1 MRGWR
6 QRIYDFLAKIFSP
19 YLTTVIK
26 RKIISMVQKKWKS
39 LIMLTIAAALLAGA
53 GGTACAEESAE
64 VAVPAKQEAM
74 AVPRKVTY
82 TADDKARYEALR
94 EKNKGRLAPKERF
107 LTTTA
112 QKVVLTF
119 GGLTRK
125 ESVEDI
131 LDHLD
136 RMGVKATFFV
146 TELEL
151 RKYTDTVR
159 EIAARGHELGLG
171 LRTGTDGDFY
181 ETCAQIERLQKN
193 MQRLFGVRP
202 VIARQVFGTEIP
214 TVNEAA
220 SAMGIELLGQTV
232 NMVQTKDKEAKKV
245 EDISDHLFGKFILA
259 MGRGQIIYGRLDFLE
274 DPKLTGDLLD
284 WIKKNKVDSAAYVT
298 LLDSPETNTEN
309 DSAYRMGAVREVLG
323 DELHRWTYPVPE
335 EKVLFPLRR
344 EKRRKSGTDRLFRH
358 EFSMRYIGSPKVTET
373 DRIRGFSEA
382 EREQMD
388 HTGIVKD
395 VRDNTV
401 FLTFDDWGTDASLNH
416 LLYVLRKHHAKG
428 TFFIITWN
436 VKNNPN
442 LLRAIAEGG
451 HDIASHTNRHRPMVW
466 QTSNY
471 GGNMTPMTEEEYAE
485 DVRLSYEELKKT
497 VGDVMVDGK
506 PALTHYLRP
515 PTLAIS
521 KSGIRSIMDAGF
533 SYIVSGYESTGD
545 YATPSLQAMIGAI
558 SHGIYDEKGNVRKGS
573 ILIMHMTDNAAYT
586 AEALDYILTVN
597 EARDDND
604 PKKFKMGRLSDHLKE
619 GYDQSI
625 ETTEDLE
632 KHLSYKG
639 SCGH

>member
-1 MRGWR
+1 
-6 QRIYDFLAKIFSP
+6 
-19 YLTTVIK
+19 
-26 RKIISMVQKKWKS
+26 MVQKKWKS
-39 LIMLTIAAALLAGA
+39 LIALMIAAALWGYAGEA
-53 GGTACAEESAE
+53 ARAEESAG
-64 VAVPAKQEAM
+64 ALVPAKQEAM
-74 AVPRKVTY
+74 AVPRRVTY
-82 TADDKARYEALR
+82 TAEDKARYEALR
-94 EKNKGRLAPKERF
+94 EKNEGCLAPKERF

-193 MQRLFGVRP
+193 MQRLLGVRP

-259 MGRGQIIYGRLDFLE
+259 MGRGQIIYGRLDFL
-274 DPKLTGDLLD
+274 DNPTLTGDLLE
-284 WIKKNKVDSAAYVT
+284 WIKKNKVDSATYAT
-298 LLDSPETNTEN
+298 LLDSPEANAEN
-309 DSAYRMGAVREVLG
+309 DSAYSMGAVREVLG
-323 DELHRWTYPVPE
+323 DEAHRWTYPVPE
-335 EKVLFPLRR
+335 EKVLFSLRGR
-344 EKRRKSGTDRLFRH
+344 ETKKNQNGSLFSH
-358 EFSMRYIGSPKVTET
+358 EFAKRYIGAPTVTDT

-382 EREQMD
+382 EMEQMD

-395 VRDNTV
+395 VRDNTI
-401 FLTFDDWGTDASLNH
+401 FLTFDDWGTDASINH

-442 LLRAIAEGG
+442 LLRAIAEDG

-466 QTSNY
+466 QTANY

-485 DVRLSYEELKKT
+485 DVRLSYEELQKT

-506 PALTHYLRP
+506 SALTHYFRP

-533 SYIVSGYESTGD
+533 SYIVSGYESTDD
-545 YATPSLQAMIGAI
+545 YAIPSLQAMIGAI

-573 ILIMHMTDNAAYT
+573 ILIMHMTDKAKYT

-597 EARDDND
+597 DARDDND
-604 PKKFKMGRLSDHLKE
+604 PKKFKTGRLSDHLKE
-619 GYDQSI
+619 GYDQSR
-625 ETTEDLE
+625 ETTEDFE

>member
-1 MRGWR
+1 
-6 QRIYDFLAKIFSP
+6 
-19 YLTTVIK
+19 
-26 RKIISMVQKKWKS
+26 MVQKKWKS
-39 LIMLTIAAALLAGA
+39 LIVLMIAAALWGYAGEA
-53 GGTACAEESAE
+53 ARAEESAG
-64 VAVPAKQEAM
+64 ALVPAKQEAM
-74 AVPRKVTY
+74 AVPRRVTY
-82 TADDKARYEALR
+82 TAEDKARYEALR
-94 EKNKGRLAPKERF
+94 EKNEGRLAPKKRF
-107 LTTTA
+107 LTTTV

-151 RKYTDTVR
+151 RKHTDTVR

-193 MQRLFGVRP
+193 MQRLLGVRP
-202 VIARQVFGTEIP
+202 VIARQVFGTESP

-259 MGRGQIIYGRLDFLE
+259 MGRGQIIYGRLDFLD
-274 DPKLTGDLLD
+274 DPTLTGGLLD
-284 WIKKNKVDSAAYVT
+284 WIKKNKVDSATYAT
-298 LLDSPETNTEN
+298 LLDSPETNAEN
-309 DSAYRMGAVREVLG
+309 DSAYSMGAVREVLG
-323 DELHRWTYPVPE
+323 DEAHRWTYPVPE
-335 EKVLFPLRR
+335 EKALFSLRGE
-344 EKRRKSGTDRLFRH
+344 EKRKPRTDRLFRH
-358 EFSMRYIGSPKVTET
+358 EFSARYIGSPKVTET

-382 EREQMD
+382 EMEQMD

-395 VRDNTV
+395 VRDNTI
-401 FLTFDDWGTDASLNH
+401 FLTFDDWGTDVSINH

-442 LLRAIAEGG
+442 LLRAIAADG

-485 DVRLSYEELKKT
+485 DVRLSYEELQKT

-506 PALTHYLRP
+506 PALTHYFRP

-533 SYIVSGYESTGD
+533 SYIVSGYESTDD

-573 ILIMHMTDNAAYT
+573 ILIMHMTDKAKYT

-597 EARDDND
+597 DARDDND
-604 PKKFKMGRLSDHLKE
+604 PKKFKMGRLSEYLKE
-619 GYDQSI
+619 GYDQSR

>member
-1 MRGWR
+1 
-6 QRIYDFLAKIFSP
+6 
-19 YLTTVIK
+19 
-26 RKIISMVQKKWKS
+26 MVQKKWKYFIALS
-39 LIMLTIAAALLAGA
+39 IAAALWGYAGEA
-53 GGTACAEESAE
+53 ARAEESAG
-64 VAVPAKQEAM
+64 ALVPAKQEAM
-74 AVPRKVTY
+74 AVPRRVTY
-82 TADDKARYEALR
+82 TAEDKARYEALR
-94 EKNKGRLAPKERF
+94 EKNEGRLAPKERF

-125 ESVEDI
+125 ESVEDM

-151 RKYTDTVR
+151 RKHTDTVR

-193 MQRLFGVRP
+193 MQRLLGVRP
-202 VIARQVFGTEIP
+202 VIARQVFGTESS

-232 NMVQTKDKEAKKV
+232 SMVQTKDKEAKKV

-259 MGRGQIIYGRLDFLE
+259 MGRGQIIYGRLDFLD
-274 DPKLTGDLLD
+274 DPTLTGGLLD
-284 WIKKNKVDSAAYVT
+284 WIKKNKVDSATYAT
-298 LLDSPETNTEN
+298 LLDSPETNAEN
-309 DSAYRMGAVREVLG
+309 DSAYSMGAAREVLG
-323 DELHRWTYPVPE
+323 DEAHRWTYPVPE
-335 EKVLFPLRR
+335 EKMLSSLRG
-344 EKRRKSGTDRLFRH
+344 EKRRKPRTGRLFRH
-358 EFSMRYIGSPKVTET
+358 EFAKRYIGAPAVTGT
-373 DRIRGFSEA
+373 SRIRGFSEA
-382 EREQMD
+382 EMEQMD
-388 HTGIVKD
+388 RTGIVKN
-395 VRDNTV
+395 VRDNTI
-401 FLTFDDWGTDASLNH
+401 FLTFDDWGTDASINH

-442 LLRAIAEGG
+442 LLRAIAADG
-451 HDIASHTNRHRPMVW
+451 HDIASHTNRHRSMVW

-485 DVRLSYEELKKT
+485 DVRLSYEELQKT

-506 PALTHYLRP
+506 PVLTHYFRP

-521 KSGIRSIMDAGF
+521 KSGIKSIMDAGF
-533 SYIVSGYESTGD
+533 SYIVSGYESTDD
-545 YATPSLQAMIGAI
+545 YAIPSLQAMIGAI
-558 SHGIYDEKGNVRKGS
+558 SHGIYDEEGNVRKGS
-573 ILIMHMTDNAAYT
+573 ILIMHMTDKAKYT

-597 EARDDND
+597 DARDDND
-604 PKKFKMGRLSDHLKE
+604 PKKFKMGRLSDYLKE
-619 GYDQSI
+619 GYDQSR
-625 ETTEDLE
+625 ETTADFE

>member
-1 MRGWR
+1 
-6 QRIYDFLAKIFSP
+6 
-19 YLTTVIK
+19 
-26 RKIISMVQKKWKS
+26 MVQKKWKC
-39 LIMLTIAAALLAGA
+39 IIALSITAALWTGA
-53 GGTACAEESAE
+53 GEAARAEE
-64 VAVPAKQEAM
+64 PAGRAMPSQQEAM
-74 AVPRKVTY
+74 AVPRKVSY
-82 TADDKARYEALR
+82 TVDDKARYEALR
-94 EKNKGRLAPKERF
+94 EKNEGRLAPKERF

-125 ESVEDI
+125 ESVEDM

-151 RKYTDTVR
+151 RKHTDTVR

-193 MQRLFGVRP
+193 MQRLLGVRP
-202 VIARQVFGTEIP
+202 LIARQVFGTEIP

-245 EDISDHLFGKFILA
+245 EDISGHLFGKFILA
-259 MGRGQIIYGRLDFLE
+259 MGRGQIIYGRLDFLD
-274 DPKLTGDLLD
+274 DPTLMGGLLD
-284 WIKKNKVDSAAYVT
+284 WIKKNKVDSATYAT
-298 LLDSPETNTEN
+298 LLDSPETNAGN
-309 DSAYRMGAVREVLG
+309 DSAYSMGAVREVLG
-323 DELHRWTYPVPE
+323 DEAHRWTYPVPE
-335 EKVLFPLRR
+335 EKMLRSLR
-344 EKRRKSGTDRLFRH
+344 GEKRRKPRTGRLFRH
-358 EFSMRYIGSPKVTET
+358 EFSARYIGAPAVTGT
-373 DRIRGFSEA
+373 SRIRGFSEV
-382 EREQMD
+382 EMEQMD
-388 HTGIVKD
+388 RTGIVKG
-395 VRDNTV
+395 VSDNTI
-401 FLTFDDWGTDASLNH
+401 FLTFDDWGTDVSLNH

-485 DVRLSYEELKKT
+485 DVRTSYEELEKT
-497 VGDVMVDGK
+497 VGDVVVDGK
-506 PALTHYLRP
+506 PALTYYFRP

-521 KSGIRSIMDAGF
+521 KSGIKSIMNAGF
-533 SYIVSGYESTGD
+533 SYIVSGYESTDD

-558 SHGIYDEKGNVRKGS
+558 SHGIYDEEGNVRKGS
-573 ILIMHMTDNAAYT
+573 ILIMHMTDKAAYT

-597 EARDDND
+597 DARDDND
-604 PKKFKMGRLSDHLKE
+604 PKKFKMGRLSDYLKE
-619 GYDQSI
+619 GYDQSR
-625 ETTEDLE
+625 EATADFE

>member
-1 MRGWR
+1 M
-6 QRIYDFLAKIFSP
+6 
-19 YLTTVIK
+19 
-26 RKIISMVQKKWKS
+26 
-39 LIMLTIAAALLAGA
+39 
-53 GGTACAEESAE
+53 
-64 VAVPAKQEAM
+64 
-74 AVPRKVTY
+74 
-82 TADDKARYEALR
+82 
-94 EKNKGRLAPKERF
+94 
-107 LTTTA
+107 
-112 QKVVLTF
+112 
-119 GGLTRK
+119 
-125 ESVEDI
+125 
-131 LDHLD
+131 
-136 RMGVKATFFV
+136 
-146 TELEL
+146 
-151 RKYTDTVR
+151 R

-193 MQRLFGVRP
+193 MQRLLGVRP

-259 MGRGQIIYGRLDFLE
+259 MGRGQIIYGRLDFLD
-274 DPKLTGDLLD
+274 DPTLTGGLLD
-284 WIKKNKVDSAAYVT
+284 WIKKNKVDSATYAT
-298 LLDSPETNTEN
+298 LLDSPETNAEN
-309 DSAYRMGAVREVLG
+309 DSAYSMGAVREVLG
-323 DELHRWTYPVPE
+323 DEAHRFTYPVPE
-335 EKVLFPLRR
+335 EKMLRSLR
-344 EKRRKSGTDRLFRH
+344 GEKRRKNRTESLFRH
-358 EFSMRYIGSPKVTET
+358 EFAKRCIGAPTVTDT

-382 EREQMD
+382 EMEQID

-395 VRDNTV
+395 VRDNTI
-401 FLTFDDWGTDASLNH
+401 FLTFDDWGTDASINH
-416 LLYVLRKHHAKG
+416 LLYVLRKHHVKG

-442 LLRAIAEGG
+442 LLRAIAEDG

-466 QTSNY
+466 QTANY

-485 DVRLSYEELKKT
+485 DVRLSYEELQKT

-506 PALTHYLRP
+506 PALTHYFRP

-533 SYIVSGYESTGD
+533 SYIVSGYESTDD
-545 YATPSLQAMIGAI
+545 YAIPSLQAMIGAI
-558 SHGIYDEKGNVRKGS
+558 SHGIYDEKGNERKGS
-573 ILIMHMTDNAAYT
+573 ILIMHMTDKAQYT

-597 EARDDND
+597 DARDDND
-604 PKKFKMGRLSDHLKE
+604 PKKFKTSRLSDHLKE
-619 GYDQSI
+619 GYDQSR
-625 ETTEDLE
+625 ETTGDLE

>member
-1 MRGWR
+1 
-6 QRIYDFLAKIFSP
+6 
-19 YLTTVIK
+19 
-26 RKIISMVQKKWKS
+26 MVQKKWKS
-39 LIMLTIAAALLAGA
+39 LIMLTIAAALLVGAGEAALAEEPAGA
-53 GGTACAEESAE
+53 L
-64 VAVPAKQEAM
+64 VPAKQEAM
-74 AVPRKVTY
+74 AVPRRVTY
-82 TADDKARYEALR
+82 TAEDKARYEALR
-94 EKNKGRLAPKERF
+94 EKNEGRLAPKERF

-193 MQRLFGVRP
+193 MQRLLGVRP

-259 MGRGQIIYGRLDFLE
+259 MGRGQIIYGRLDFL
-274 DPKLTGDLLD
+274 DNPTLTGDLLE
-284 WIKKNKVDSAAYVT
+284 WIKKNKVDSATYAT
-298 LLDSPETNTEN
+298 LLDSPEANAEN
-309 DSAYRMGAVREVLG
+309 DSAYSMGAVREVLG
-323 DELHRWTYPVPE
+323 DEVHRWTYPVPE
-335 EKVLFPLRR
+335 EKALFSLRGE
-344 EKRRKSGTDRLFRH
+344 EKRKPRTDRLFRH
-358 EFSMRYIGSPKVTET
+358 EFAKRYIGAPTVTDT

-382 EREQMD
+382 EMEQMD

-395 VRDNTV
+395 VRDNTI
-401 FLTFDDWGTDASLNH
+401 FLTFDDWGTDASINH
-416 LLYVLRKHHAKG
+416 LLYVLRKHHVKG

-442 LLRAIAEGG
+442 LLRAIAEDG

-466 QTSNY
+466 QTANY

-485 DVRLSYEELKKT
+485 DVRLSYEELQKT

-506 PALTHYLRP
+506 PVLTHYFRP

-521 KSGIRSIMDAGF
+521 KSGIKSIMDAGF
-533 SYIVSGYESTGD
+533 SYIVSGYESTDD
-545 YATPSLQAMIGAI
+545 YAIPSLQAMIGAI

-573 ILIMHMTDNAAYT
+573 ILIMHMTDKAQYT

-597 EARDDND
+597 DARDDND
-604 PKKFKMGRLSDHLKE
+604 PKKFKTGRLSDHLKE
-619 GYDQSI
+619 GYDQSR
-625 ETTEDLE
+625 ETTGDLE

>member
-1 MRGWR
+1 
-6 QRIYDFLAKIFSP
+6 
-19 YLTTVIK
+19 
-26 RKIISMVQKKWKS
+26 MVQKKWKS

>member
-1 MRGWR
+1 
-6 QRIYDFLAKIFSP
+6 
-19 YLTTVIK
+19 
-26 RKIISMVQKKWKS
+26 MVQKKWKS
-39 LIMLTIAAALLAGA
+39 LIVLMIAAALCGYAGEA
-53 GGTACAEESAE
+53 ARAEESAG
-64 VAVPAKQEAM
+64 VLVPAKQEAM
-74 AVPRKVTY
+74 AVPRKASY
-82 TADDKARYEALR
+82 TAEDKARYEALR
-94 EKNKGRLAPKERF
+94 EKNEGRIAPKKRF

-151 RKYTDTVR
+151 RKHTDTVR

-193 MQRLFGVRP
+193 MQRLLGVRP
-202 VIARQVFGTEIP
+202 VIARQVFGTESS

-232 NMVQTKDKEAKKV
+232 SMVQTKDKEAKKV

-259 MGRGQIIYGRLDFLE
+259 MGRGQIIYGRLDFLD
-274 DPKLTGDLLD
+274 DPTLTGGLLD
-284 WIKKNKVDSAAYVT
+284 WIKKNKVDSATYAT
-298 LLDSPETNTEN
+298 LLDSPEMNAEN
-309 DSAYRMGAVREVLG
+309 DSAYSMGAVREVLG
-323 DELHRWTYPVPE
+323 DEAHRWTYPVPE
-335 EKVLFPLRR
+335 EKMLSSLRG
-344 EKRRKSGTDRLFRH
+344 EKRRKPRTGRLFRH
-358 EFSMRYIGSPKVTET
+358 EFSARYIGAPAVTGT
-373 DRIRGFSEA
+373 SRIRGFSEA
-382 EREQMD
+382 EMEQMD
-388 HTGIVKD
+388 RTGIVKD
-395 VRDNTV
+395 VRDNTI
-401 FLTFDDWGTDASLNH
+401 FLTFDDWGTDASINH

-442 LLRAIAEGG
+442 LLRAIAEDG

-485 DVRLSYEELKKT
+485 DVRLSYEELQKT

-506 PALTHYLRP
+506 PALTHYFRP

-533 SYIVSGYESTGD
+533 SYIVSGYESTDD
-545 YATPSLQAMIGAI
+545 YAIPSLQAMIGAI

-573 ILIMHMTDNAAYT
+573 ILIMHMTDKAQYT

-597 EARDDND
+597 DARDDND
-604 PKKFKMGRLSDHLKE
+604 PKKFKTGRLSEYLKE
-619 GYDQSI
+619 GYDQSR
-625 ETTEDLE
+625 EMTGDLE

>member
-1 MRGWR
+1 
-6 QRIYDFLAKIFSP
+6 
-19 YLTTVIK
+19 
-26 RKIISMVQKKWKS
+26 MVQKKWKS
-39 LIMLTIAAALLAGA
+39 LIVLMIAAALWGYAGEA
-53 GGTACAEESAE
+53 ALAEESAG
-64 VAVPAKQEAM
+64 VLMPAKQEAM
-74 AVPRKVTY
+74 AVPRRVTY
-82 TADDKARYEALR
+82 TAEDKARYEALR
-94 EKNKGRLAPKERF
+94 EKNEGRLALKERF

-193 MQRLFGVRP
+193 MQRLLGVRP

-259 MGRGQIIYGRLDFLE
+259 MGRGQIIYGRLDFLD
-274 DPKLTGDLLD
+274 DPTLTGGLLD
-284 WIKKNKVDSAAYVT
+284 WIKKNKVDSATYAT

-309 DSAYRMGAVREVLG
+309 DSAYSMGAVREVLG
-323 DELHRWTYPVPE
+323 DEAHRWTYPVPE
-335 EKVLFPLRR
+335 EKVLFSLRGR
-344 EKRRKSGTDRLFRH
+344 ETKKTLDRSLFRH
-358 EFSMRYIGSPKVTET
+358 EFSARYIGSPKVKET

-382 EREQMD
+382 EMEQMD
-388 HTGIVKD
+388 RTGIVKD
-395 VRDNTV
+395 VRDNTI
-401 FLTFDDWGTDASLNH
+401 FLTFDDWGTDASINH

-442 LLRAIAEGG
+442 LLRAIAEDG

-485 DVRLSYEELKKT
+485 DVRLSYEELQKT

-506 PALTHYLRP
+506 PALTHYFRP

-533 SYIVSGYESTGD
+533 SYIVSGYESTDD
-545 YATPSLQAMIGAI
+545 YAIPSLQAMIGAI
-558 SHGIYDEKGNVRKGS
+558 SHGIHDEKGNVRKGS
-573 ILIMHMTDNAAYT
+573 ILIMHMTDKAQYT
-586 AEALDYILTVN
+586 AEALDYILTMN
-597 EARDDND
+597 DARDDND
-604 PKKFKMGRLSDHLKE
+604 PKKFKTGRLSDHLKE
-619 GYDQSI
+619 GYDQSRK
-625 ETTEDLE
+625 TTEDFE

>member
-1 MRGWR
+1 
-6 QRIYDFLAKIFSP
+6 
-19 YLTTVIK
+19 
-26 RKIISMVQKKWKS
+26 MVQKKWKS
-39 LIMLTIAAALLAGA
+39 LIVLMIAAALWGYAGEA
-53 GGTACAEESAE
+53 ARAEESAG
-64 VAVPAKQEAM
+64 ALVPAKQEAM
-74 AVPRKVTY
+74 AVPRRVTY
-82 TADDKARYEALR
+82 TAEDKARYEALR
-94 EKNKGRLAPKERF
+94 EKNEGRLAPKERF

-193 MQRLFGVRP
+193 MQRLLGVRP

-259 MGRGQIIYGRLDFLE
+259 MGRGQIIYGRLDFL
-274 DPKLTGDLLD
+274 DNPTLTGDLLE
-284 WIKKNKVDSAAYVT
+284 WIKKNKVDSATYAT
-298 LLDSPETNTEN
+298 LLDSPEANAEN
-309 DSAYRMGAVREVLG
+309 DSAYSMGAVREVLG
-323 DELHRWTYPVPE
+323 DEAHRWTYPVPE
-335 EKVLFPLRR
+335 EKMLRSLR
-344 EKRRKSGTDRLFRH
+344 GEKRRKPRTGRLFRH
-358 EFSMRYIGSPKVTET
+358 EFSARYIGAPTVTDT

-382 EREQMD
+382 EMEQMD

-395 VRDNTV
+395 VRDNTI
-401 FLTFDDWGTDASLNH
+401 FLTFDDWGTDASINH

-442 LLRAIAEGG
+442 LLRAIAEDG

-466 QTSNY
+466 QTANY

-485 DVRLSYEELKKT
+485 DVRLSHEELQKT

-506 PALTHYLRP
+506 PALTHYFRP

-521 KSGIRSIMDAGF
+521 KSGIKSIMDAGF
-533 SYIVSGYESTGD
+533 SYIVSGYESTDD
-545 YATPSLQAMIGAI
+545 YAIPSLQAMIGAI

-573 ILIMHMTDNAAYT
+573 ILIMHMTDKAQYT

-597 EARDDND
+597 DARDDND
-604 PKKFKMGRLSDHLKE
+604 PKKFKTGRLSDHLKE
-619 GYDQSI
+619 GYDQSR
-625 ETTEDLE
+625 ETTGDLE

>member
-1 MRGWR
+1 
-6 QRIYDFLAKIFSP
+6 
-19 YLTTVIK
+19 
-26 RKIISMVQKKWKS
+26 MVQKKWKS
-39 LIMLTIAAALLAGA
+39 LIVLMIAAALWGYAGEA
-53 GGTACAEESAE
+53 ARAEESAG
-64 VAVPAKQEAM
+64 ALVPAKQEAM
-74 AVPRKVTY
+74 AVPRRVTY
-82 TADDKARYEALR
+82 TAEDKARYEALR
-94 EKNKGRLAPKERF
+94 EKNEGRLAPKKRF

-151 RKYTDTVR
+151 RKHTDTVR

-193 MQRLFGVRP
+193 MQRLLGVRP
-202 VIARQVFGTEIP
+202 VIARQVFGTESP

-259 MGRGQIIYGRLDFLE
+259 MGRGQIIYGRLDFLD
-274 DPKLTGDLLD
+274 DPTLTGGLLD
-284 WIKKNKVDSAAYVT
+284 WIKKNKVDSATYAT
-298 LLDSPETNTEN
+298 LLDSPETNAEN
-309 DSAYRMGAVREVLG
+309 DSAYSMGAVREVLG
-323 DELHRWTYPVPE
+323 DEAHRWTYPVPE
-335 EKVLFPLRR
+335 EKALFSLRGE
-344 EKRRKSGTDRLFRH
+344 EKRKPRTDRLFRH
-358 EFSMRYIGSPKVTET
+358 EFSARYIGSPKVTET

-382 EREQMD
+382 EMEQMD

-395 VRDNTV
+395 VRDNTI
-401 FLTFDDWGTDASLNH
+401 FLTFDDWGTDVSINH

-442 LLRAIAEGG
+442 LLRAIAADG

-485 DVRLSYEELKKT
+485 DVRLSYEELQKT

-506 PALTHYLRP
+506 PALTHYFRP

-533 SYIVSGYESTGD
+533 SYIVSGYESTDD

-573 ILIMHMTDNAAYT
+573 ILIMHMTDKAKYT

-597 EARDDND
+597 DARDDND
-604 PKKFKMGRLSDHLKE
+604 PKKFKMGRLSEYLKE
-619 GYDQSI
+619 GYDQSR
-625 ETTEDLE
+625 EMTGDLE

>member
-1 MRGWR
+1 
-6 QRIYDFLAKIFSP
+6 
-19 YLTTVIK
+19 
-26 RKIISMVQKKWKS
+26 MVQKKWKS
-39 LIMLTIAAALLAGA
+39 LIMLMIAAALLVGAGEAARAEEPAGA
-53 GGTACAEESAE
+53 L
-64 VAVPAKQEAM
+64 VPAKQEAM
-74 AVPRKVTY
+74 AVPRRVTY
-82 TADDKARYEALR
+82 TAEDKARYEALR
-94 EKNKGRLAPKERF
+94 EKNEGRLAPKERF

-193 MQRLFGVRP
+193 MQRLLGVRP

-259 MGRGQIIYGRLDFLE
+259 MGRGQIIYGRLDFL
-274 DPKLTGDLLD
+274 DNPTLTGDLLE
-284 WIKKNKVDSAAYVT
+284 WIKKNKVDSATYAT
-298 LLDSPETNTEN
+298 LLDNPHTNAEN
-309 DSAYRMGAVREVLG
+309 DSAYSMGAVREVLG
-323 DELHRWTYPVPE
+323 DEAHRFTYPVPE
-335 EKVLFPLRR
+335 EKVLFSLRGR
-344 EKRRKSGTDRLFRH
+344 ETKKTQNRSLFRH
-358 EFSMRYIGSPKVTET
+358 EFAKRYIGAPTVTDT

-382 EREQMD
+382 EMEQMD

-395 VRDNTV
+395 VRDNTI
-401 FLTFDDWGTDASLNH
+401 FLTFDDWGTDASINH
-416 LLYVLRKHHAKG
+416 LLYVLRKHHVKG

-442 LLRAIAEGG
+442 LLRAIAEDG

-466 QTSNY
+466 QTANY

-485 DVRLSYEELKKT
+485 DVRLSYEELQKT

-506 PALTHYLRP
+506 PALTHYFRP

-533 SYIVSGYESTGD
+533 SYIVSGYESTDD
-545 YATPSLQAMIGAI
+545 YAIPSLQAMIGAI

-573 ILIMHMTDNAAYT
+573 ILIMHMTDKAQYT

-597 EARDDND
+597 DARDDND
-604 PKKFKMGRLSDHLKE
+604 PKKFKTGRLSDHLKE
-619 GYDQSI
+619 GYDQSR
-625 ETTEDLE
+625 EMTGDLE

>member
-1 MRGWR
+1 
-6 QRIYDFLAKIFSP
+6 
-19 YLTTVIK
+19 
-26 RKIISMVQKKWKS
+26 MVQKKWKS

-53 GGTACAEESAE
+53 GEAARAEEPVGRAMPSQ
-64 VAVPAKQEAM
+64 QEAP
-74 AVPRKVTY
+74 AVPRKISY

-94 EKNKGRLAPKERF
+94 EKNEGRLAPKERF

-125 ESVEDI
+125 ESVEDM

-151 RKYTDTVR
+151 RKHTDTVR

-193 MQRLFGVRP
+193 MQRLLGVRP
-202 VIARQVFGTEIP
+202 VIARQVFGTESP
-214 TVNEAA
+214 AVNEAA

-232 NMVQTKDKEAKKV
+232 SMVQTKDKEAKKV

-259 MGRGQIIYGRLDFLE
+259 MGRGQIIYGRLDFLD
-274 DPKLTGDLLD
+274 DPTLTGGLLD
-284 WIKKNKVDSAAYVT
+284 WIKKNKVDSATYAT
-298 LLDSPETNTEN
+298 LLDSPETNAEN
-309 DSAYRMGAVREVLG
+309 DSAYSMGAAREVLG
-323 DELHRWTYPVPE
+323 DEAHRWTYPVPE
-335 EKVLFPLRR
+335 EKMLSSLRG
-344 EKRRKSGTDRLFRH
+344 EKRRKPRTGRLFRH
-358 EFSMRYIGSPKVTET
+358 EFAKRYIGAPAVTGT
-373 DRIRGFSEA
+373 SRIRGFSEA
-382 EREQMD
+382 EMEQMD
-388 HTGIVKD
+388 RTGIVKN
-395 VRDNTV
+395 VRDNTI
-401 FLTFDDWGTDASLNH
+401 FLTFDDWGTDASINH

-442 LLRAIAEGG
+442 LLRAIAADG

-485 DVRLSYEELKKT
+485 DVRLSYEELEKT

-506 PALTHYLRP
+506 PVLTHYFRP

-521 KSGIRSIMDAGF
+521 KSGVRAIMDAGF
-533 SYIVSGYESTGD
+533 SYIVSGYESTDD
-545 YATPSLQAMIGAI
+545 YAIPSLQAMIGAI

-573 ILIMHMTDNAAYT
+573 ILIMHMTDKAKYT

-597 EARDDND
+597 DARDDND
-604 PKKFKMGRLSDHLKE
+604 PKKFKMGRLSDYLKE
-619 GYDQSI
+619 GYDQSRK
-625 ETTEDLE
+625 TTEDFE
-632 KHLSYKG
+632 KRLSYKG

>member
-1 MRGWR
+1 
-6 QRIYDFLAKIFSP
+6 
-19 YLTTVIK
+19 
-26 RKIISMVQKKWKS
+26 MVQKKWKS
-39 LIMLTIAAALLAGA
+39 LIVLMIAAALWGYAGEA
-53 GGTACAEESAE
+53 ARAEESAG
-64 VAVPAKQEAM
+64 ALVPAKQEAM
-74 AVPRKVTY
+74 AVPRRVTY
-82 TADDKARYEALR
+82 TAEDKARYEALR
-94 EKNKGRLAPKERF
+94 EKNEGRLAPKKRF

-151 RKYTDTVR
+151 RKHTDTVR

-193 MQRLFGVRP
+193 MQRLLGVRP
-202 VIARQVFGTEIP
+202 VIARQVFGTESP

-259 MGRGQIIYGRLDFLE
+259 MGRGQIIYGRLDFLD
-274 DPKLTGDLLD
+274 DPTLTGGLLD
-284 WIKKNKVDSAAYVT
+284 WIKKNKVDSATYAT
-298 LLDSPETNTEN
+298 LLDSPETNAEN
-309 DSAYRMGAVREVLG
+309 DSAYSMGAVREVLG
-323 DELHRWTYPVPE
+323 DEAHRWTYPVPE
-335 EKVLFPLRR
+335 EKALFSLRGE
-344 EKRRKSGTDRLFRH
+344 EKRKPRTDRLFRH
-358 EFSMRYIGSPKVTET
+358 EFSARYIGSPKVTET

-382 EREQMD
+382 EMEQMD

-395 VRDNTV
+395 VRDNTI
-401 FLTFDDWGTDASLNH
+401 FLTFDDWGTDVSINH

-442 LLRAIAEGG
+442 LLRAIAADG

-485 DVRLSYEELKKT
+485 DVRLSYEELQKT

-506 PALTHYLRP
+506 PALTHYFRP

-533 SYIVSGYESTGD
+533 SYIVSGYESTDD

-573 ILIMHMTDNAAYT
+573 ILIMHMTDKAKYT

-597 EARDDND
+597 DVRDDND
-604 PKKFKMGRLSDHLKE
+604 PKKFKMGRLSEYLKE
-619 GYDQSI
+619 GYDQSR

>member
-1 MRGWR
+1 
-6 QRIYDFLAKIFSP
+6 
-19 YLTTVIK
+19 
-26 RKIISMVQKKWKS
+26 MVQKKWKS
-39 LIMLTIAAALLAGA
+39 LIMLTIAAALLVGAGEAARAEEPAGA
-53 GGTACAEESAE
+53 L
-64 VAVPAKQEAM
+64 VPAKQEAM
-74 AVPRKVTY
+74 AVPRRVTY
-82 TADDKARYEALR
+82 TAEDKARYEALR
-94 EKNKGRLAPKERF
+94 EKNEGRLAPKERF

-151 RKYTDTVR
+151 RKHTDTVR

-193 MQRLFGVRP
+193 MQRLLGVRP
-202 VIARQVFGTEIP
+202 VIARQVFGREIP

-259 MGRGQIIYGRLDFLE
+259 MGRGQIIYGRLDFLD
-274 DPKLTGDLLD
+274 DPTLTGGLLD
-284 WIKKNKVDSAAYVT
+284 WIKKNKVDSATYAA
-298 LLDSPETNTEN
+298 LLDNPHTNAEN
-309 DSAYRMGAVREVLG
+309 DSAYSMGAVREVLG
-323 DELHRWTYPVPE
+323 DEAHRWTYPVPE
-335 EKVLFPLRR
+335 EKMLSSLRG
-344 EKRRKSGTDRLFRH
+344 EKQRKPRTESLFRH
-358 EFSMRYIGSPKVTET
+358 EFAKRYIGAPTVTDT

-382 EREQMD
+382 EMEQMD

-395 VRDNTV
+395 VRDNTI
-401 FLTFDDWGTDASLNH
+401 FLTFDDWGTDASINH

-442 LLRAIAEGG
+442 LLRAIAEDG

-466 QTSNY
+466 QTANY

-485 DVRLSYEELKKT
+485 DVRLSYEELQKT

-506 PALTHYLRP
+506 PALTHYFRP

-533 SYIVSGYESTGD
+533 SYIVSGYESTDD
-545 YATPSLQAMIGAI
+545 YAIPSLQAMIGAI

-573 ILIMHMTDNAAYT
+573 ILIMHMTDKAKYS

-597 EARDDND
+597 DARDDND
-604 PKKFKMGRLSDHLKE
+604 PKKFKMGRLSEYLKE
-619 GYDQSI
+619 GYDQSR

>member
-1 MRGWR
+1 
-6 QRIYDFLAKIFSP
+6 
-19 YLTTVIK
+19 
-26 RKIISMVQKKWKS
+26 MVQKKWKS
-39 LIMLTIAAALLAGA
+39 LIVLMIATALWGYAGEAARAEEPAGA
-53 GGTACAEESAE
+53 L
-64 VAVPAKQEAM
+64 VPANQEAM
-74 AVPRKVTY
+74 AVPRRVTY
-82 TADDKARYEALR
+82 TAEDKARYEALR
-94 EKNKGRLAPKERF
+94 EKNEGRLAPKERF

-171 LRTGTDGDFY
+171 LRTGKDGDFY

-193 MQRLFGVRP
+193 MQRLLGVRP
-202 VIARQVFGTEIP
+202 VIARQVFGTESP

-259 MGRGQIIYGRLDFLE
+259 MGRGQIIYGRLDFLD
-274 DPKLTGDLLD
+274 DPTLTGDLLD
-284 WIKKNKVDSAAYVT
+284 WIKKNKVDSATYAT
-298 LLDSPETNTEN
+298 LLDSPETNAEN
-309 DSAYRMGAVREVLG
+309 DSAYSMGAVREVLG
-323 DELHRWTYPVPE
+323 DEVHRWTYPVPE
-335 EKVLFPLRR
+335 EKMLRSLR
-344 EKRRKSGTDRLFRH
+344 GEKRRKPRTESLFRH
-358 EFSMRYIGSPKVTET
+358 EFAKRYIGAPTVTDT
-373 DRIRGFSEA
+373 DRIRGFAEA
-382 EREQMD
+382 EMEQMD
-388 HTGIVKD
+388 HTGIVKN
-395 VRDNTV
+395 VRDNTI
-401 FLTFDDWGTDASLNH
+401 FLTFDDWGTDASINH

-442 LLRAIAEGG
+442 LLRAIAADG

-485 DVRLSYEELKKT
+485 DVRLSYEELQKT

-506 PALTHYLRP
+506 PALTHYFRP

-533 SYIVSGYESTGD
+533 SYIVSGYESTDD
-545 YATPSLQAMIGAI
+545 YAIPSLQAMIGAI

-573 ILIMHMTDNAAYT
+573 ILIMHMTDKAQYT

-597 EARDDND
+597 DARDDND
-604 PKKFKMGRLSDHLKE
+604 PKKFKTGRLSEYLKE
-619 GYDQSI
+619 GYDQSR

>member
-1 MRGWR
+1 
-6 QRIYDFLAKIFSP
+6 
-19 YLTTVIK
+19 
-26 RKIISMVQKKWKS
+26 MVQKKWKS
-39 LIMLTIAAALLAGA
+39 LIVLMIAAALWGYAGEA
-53 GGTACAEESAE
+53 ARAEESAG
-64 VAVPAKQEAM
+64 VLVPAKQEAM
-74 AVPRKVTY
+74 AVPRRVTY
-82 TADDKARYEALR
+82 TAEDKARYEALR
-94 EKNKGRLAPKERF
+94 EKNEGRLAPKERF

-193 MQRLFGVRP
+193 MQRLLGVRP
-202 VIARQVFGTEIP
+202 VIARQVFGREIP
-214 TVNEAA
+214 TVNEAV

-259 MGRGQIIYGRLDFLE
+259 MGRGQIIYGRLDFLD
-274 DPKLTGDLLD
+274 DPTLTGGLLD
-284 WIKKNKVDSAAYVT
+284 WIKKNKVDSATYAT
-298 LLDSPETNTEN
+298 LLDSPETNAKN
-309 DSAYRMGAVREVLG
+309 DSAYSMGAVREVLG
-323 DELHRWTYPVPE
+323 DEAHRWTYPVPE
-335 EKVLFPLRR
+335 EKALFSLRGE
-344 EKRRKSGTDRLFRH
+344 EKRKLRTDCLFRH
-358 EFSMRYIGSPKVTET
+358 EFSARYIGAPTVTDT

-382 EREQMD
+382 EMEQMD

-395 VRDNTV
+395 VRDNTI
-401 FLTFDDWGTDASLNH
+401 FLTFDDWGTDASINH

-442 LLRAIAEGG
+442 LLRAIAEDGY
-451 HDIASHTNRHRPMVW
+451 DIASHTNRHRPMVW
-466 QTSNY
+466 QTANY

-485 DVRLSYEELKKT
+485 DVRLSYEELQKT

-506 PALTHYLRP
+506 PALTHYFRP

-533 SYIVSGYESTGD
+533 SYIVSGYESTDD
-545 YATPSLQAMIGAI
+545 YAIPSLQAMIGAI

-573 ILIMHMTDNAAYT
+573 ILIMHMTDKAQYT
-586 AEALDYILTVN
+586 AEALDYILTMN
-597 EARDDND
+597 DARDDND
-604 PKKFKMGRLSDHLKE
+604 PKKFKTGRLSEYLKE
-619 GYDQSI
+619 GYDQSR
-625 ETTEDLE
+625 ETTGDLE

>member
-1 MRGWR
+1 
-6 QRIYDFLAKIFSP
+6 
-19 YLTTVIK
+19 
-26 RKIISMVQKKWKS
+26 MVQKKWKS
-39 LIMLTIAAALLAGA
+39 LIMLTIAAALLVGAGEAARAEEPAGA
-53 GGTACAEESAE
+53 L
-64 VAVPAKQEAM
+64 VPAKQEAM
-74 AVPRKVTY
+74 AVPRRVTY
-82 TADDKARYEALR
+82 TAEDKARYEALR
-94 EKNKGRLAPKERF
+94 EKNEGRLAPKERF

-193 MQRLFGVRP
+193 MQRLLGVRP
-202 VIARQVFGTEIP
+202 VIARQVFGREIP

-259 MGRGQIIYGRLDFLE
+259 MGRGQIIYGRLDFLD
-274 DPKLTGDLLD
+274 DPTLTGGLLD
-284 WIKKNKVDSAAYVT
+284 WIKKNKVDSATYAALV
-298 LLDSPETNTEN
+298 DSPETNAEN
-309 DSAYRMGAVREVLG
+309 DSAYSMGAVREVLG
-323 DELHRWTYPVPE
+323 DEVHRWTYPVPE
-335 EKVLFPLRR
+335 EKMLRSLR
-344 EKRRKSGTDRLFRH
+344 GEKRRKPRTESLFRH
-358 EFSMRYIGSPKVTET
+358 EFAKRYIGAPTVTET

-382 EREQMD
+382 EMEQMD

-395 VRDNTV
+395 VRDNTI
-401 FLTFDDWGTDASLNH
+401 FLTFDDWGTDASINH
-416 LLYVLRKHHAKG
+416 LLYVLRKHHVKG

-442 LLRAIAEGG
+442 LLRAIAEDG

-466 QTSNY
+466 QTANY

-485 DVRLSYEELKKT
+485 DVRLSYEELQKT

-506 PALTHYLRP
+506 PVLTHYFRP

-533 SYIVSGYESTGD
+533 SYIVSGYESTDD
-545 YATPSLQAMIGAI
+545 YAIPSLQAMIGAI

-573 ILIMHMTDNAAYT
+573 ILIMHMTDKAKYT

-597 EARDDND
+597 DARDDND
-604 PKKFKMGRLSDHLKE
+604 PKKFKTGRLSDHLKE
-619 GYDQSI
+619 GYDQSR
-625 ETTEDLE
+625 EMTGDLE

>member
-1 MRGWR
+1 
-6 QRIYDFLAKIFSP
+6 
-19 YLTTVIK
+19 
-26 RKIISMVQKKWKS
+26 MVQKKWKS

-53 GGTACAEESAE
+53 GEAARAEEPVGRAMPSQ
-64 VAVPAKQEAM
+64 QEAM
-74 AVPRKVTY
+74 AVPRKISY

-94 EKNKGRLAPKERF
+94 EKNEGRLAPKERF

-125 ESVEDI
+125 ESVEDM

-151 RKYTDTVR
+151 RKHTDTVR

-193 MQRLFGVRP
+193 MQRLLGVRP
-202 VIARQVFGTEIP
+202 VIARQVFGTESP

-232 NMVQTKDKEAKKV
+232 NMVQTKDKEAKAV
-245 EDISDHLFGKFILA
+245 SDIADYLFGKYVLA
-259 MGRGQIIYGRLDFLE
+259 MGRGQIIYGRLDFLD
-274 DPKLTGDLLD
+274 DPTLTGGLLD
-284 WIKKNKVDSAAYVT
+284 WIKKNKVDSATYAT
-298 LLDSPETNTEN
+298 LLDSPETNAEN
-309 DSAYRMGAVREVLG
+309 DSAYSMGAVRDVLA
-323 DELHRWTYPVPE
+323 DEAHRWTYPVPE
-335 EKVLFPLRR
+335 EKVPFSLRG
-344 EKRRKSGTDRLFRH
+344 EKRREPMTDRLFHH
-358 EFSMRYIGSPKVTET
+358 EFSMRYIGSPQVTET
-373 DRIRGFSEA
+373 DRIRGFSAA
-382 EREQMD
+382 EMEQMD
-388 HTGIVKD
+388 RTGIVKG
-395 VRDNTV
+395 VSDNTI
-401 FLTFDDWGTDASLNH
+401 FLTFDDWGTDVSLNH

-442 LLRAIAEGG
+442 LLRAIAEDG

-485 DVRLSYEELKKT
+485 DVRLSREELEKT
-497 VGDVMVDGK
+497 VGDVVIDGK
-506 PALTHYLRP
+506 PALTYYFRP

-521 KSGIRSIMDAGF
+521 KSGIKSIMNAGF
-533 SYIVSGYESTGD
+533 SYIISGYESTDD

-573 ILIMHMTDNAAYT
+573 ILIMHMTDKAKYT

-597 EARDDND
+597 DARDDND

-619 GYDQSI
+619 GYDQSRK
-625 ETTEDLE
+625 TTEDFE

>member
-1 MRGWR
+1 
-6 QRIYDFLAKIFSP
+6 
-19 YLTTVIK
+19 
-26 RKIISMVQKKWKS
+26 MVQKKWKS

-53 GGTACAEESAE
+53 GEAARAEEPAGGL
-64 VAVPAKQEAM
+64 VPAKQEAM

-82 TADDKARYEALR
+82 TAEDKARYEALR
-94 EKNKGRLAPKERF
+94 EKNEGRLAPKERF

-125 ESVEDI
+125 ESVENM

-151 RKYTDTVR
+151 RKHTDTVR

-193 MQRLFGVRP
+193 MQRLLGVRP
-202 VIARQVFGTEIP
+202 MIARQVFGTESP

-259 MGRGQIIYGRLDFLE
+259 MGRGQIIYGRLDFLD
-274 DPKLTGDLLD
+274 DPTLMGGLLD
-284 WIKKNKVDSAAYVT
+284 WIKKNKVDSATYAT
-298 LLDSPETNTEN
+298 LLDSPETNAGN
-309 DSAYRMGAVREVLG
+309 DSAYSMGAVREVLG
-323 DELHRWTYPVPE
+323 DEAHRFTYPVPE
-335 EKVLFPLRR
+335 EKVLSSLRG
-344 EKRRKSGTDRLFRH
+344 EKGRKPRTDRLFRH
-358 EFSMRYIGSPKVTET
+358 EFSARYIGAPTVTET

-382 EREQMD
+382 EMEQMD
-388 HTGIVKD
+388 RTGIVKN
-395 VRDNTV
+395 VRDNTI
-401 FLTFDDWGTDASLNH
+401 FLTFDDWGTDASINH

-485 DVRLSYEELKKT
+485 DVRISYQELEKT

-506 PALTHYLRP
+506 PALTHYFRP

-521 KSGIRSIMDAGF
+521 KSGIKSIMDAGF
-533 SYIVSGYESTGD
+533 SYIVSGYESTDD

-558 SHGIYDEKGNVRKGS
+558 SHGIYDEEGNVRKGS
-573 ILIMHMTDNAAYT
+573 ILIMHMTDKAAYT

-597 EARDDND
+597 DARDDND
-604 PKKFKMGRLSDHLKE
+604 PKKFKTGRLSDHLKE
-619 GYDQSI
+619 GYDQSRKTI
-625 ETTEDLE
+625 EDFE

>member
-1 MRGWR
+1 
-6 QRIYDFLAKIFSP
+6 
-19 YLTTVIK
+19 
-26 RKIISMVQKKWKS
+26 MVQKKWKS

-94 EKNKGRLAPKERF
+94 EKNEGRLAPKERF

-136 RMGVKATFFV
+136 RMDVKATFFV

-284 WIKKNKVDSAAYVT
+284 WIKKNKVDSAAYAT
-298 LLDSPETNTEN
+298 LLDSPKTNAEN

-604 PKKFKMGRLSDHLKE
+604 PKKFKMGRLSDYLKE

>member
-1 MRGWR
+1 
-6 QRIYDFLAKIFSP
+6 
-19 YLTTVIK
+19 
-26 RKIISMVQKKWKS
+26 MVQKKWKS
-39 LIMLTIAAALLAGA
+39 LIVLMIAAALWGYAGEA
-53 GGTACAEESAE
+53 ARAEESAG
-64 VAVPAKQEAM
+64 VLVPAKQEVM
-74 AVPRKVTY
+74 AVPRRVTY
-82 TADDKARYEALR
+82 TAEDKARYEALR
-94 EKNKGRLAPKERF
+94 EKNEGRLAPKERF

-193 MQRLFGVRP
+193 MQRLLGVRP

-259 MGRGQIIYGRLDFLE
+259 MGRGQIIYGRLDFL
-274 DPKLTGDLLD
+274 DNPTLTGDLLE
-284 WIKKNKVDSAAYVT
+284 WIKKNKVDSATYAT
-298 LLDSPETNTEN
+298 LLDSPEANAEN
-309 DSAYRMGAVREVLG
+309 DSAYSMGAVREVLG
-323 DELHRWTYPVPE
+323 DEAHRWTYPVPE
-335 EKVLFPLRR
+335 EKVLFSLRGR
-344 EKRRKSGTDRLFRH
+344 ETKKNQNGSLFSH
-358 EFSMRYIGSPKVTET
+358 EFAKRYIGAPTVTDT

-382 EREQMD
+382 EMEQMD

-395 VRDNTV
+395 VRDNTI
-401 FLTFDDWGTDASLNH
+401 FLTFDDWGTDASINH
-416 LLYVLRKHHAKG
+416 LLYVLRKHHVKG

-442 LLRAIAEGG
+442 LLRAIAEDG

-466 QTSNY
+466 QTANY

-485 DVRLSYEELKKT
+485 DVRLSYEELQKT

-506 PALTHYLRP
+506 PVLTHYFRP

-521 KSGIRSIMDAGF
+521 KSGIKSIMDAGF
-533 SYIVSGYESTGD
+533 SYIVSGYESTDD
-545 YATPSLQAMIGAI
+545 YAIPSLQAMIGAI
-558 SHGIYDEKGNVRKGS
+558 FHGIYDEKGNVRKGS
-573 ILIMHMTDNAAYT
+573 ILIMHMTDKAQYT
-586 AEALDYILTVN
+586 AESLDYILTVN
-597 EARDDND
+597 DARDDND
-604 PKKFKMGRLSDHLKE
+604 PKKFKTGRLSDHLKE
-619 GYDQSI
+619 GYDQSR
-625 ETTEDLE
+625 EMTGDLE

>member
-1 MRGWR
+1 
-6 QRIYDFLAKIFSP
+6 
-19 YLTTVIK
+19 
-26 RKIISMVQKKWKS
+26 MVQKKWKS
-39 LIMLTIAAALLAGA
+39 LIVLMITAALWGYAGEA
-53 GGTACAEESAE
+53 ARAEESAG
-64 VAVPAKQEAM
+64 ALVPAKQEAM

-82 TADDKARYEALR
+82 TAEDKARYEALR
-94 EKNKGRLAPKERF
+94 EKNEGRLAPKERF

-193 MQRLFGVRP
+193 MQRLLGVRP

-259 MGRGQIIYGRLDFLE
+259 MGRGQIIYGRLDFL
-274 DPKLTGDLLD
+274 DNLTLTGDLLE
-284 WIKKNKVDSAAYVT
+284 WIKKNKVDSATYAT
-298 LLDSPETNTEN
+298 LLDSPEANAEN
-309 DSAYRMGAVREVLG
+309 DSAYSMGAVREVLG
-323 DELHRWTYPVPE
+323 DEAHRWTYPVPE
-335 EKVLFPLRR
+335 EKVLFSLRGR
-344 EKRRKSGTDRLFRH
+344 ETKKNQNRSLFRH
-358 EFSMRYIGSPKVTET
+358 EFAKRYIGAPTVTDT

-382 EREQMD
+382 EMEQMD

-395 VRDNTV
+395 VRDNTI
-401 FLTFDDWGTDASLNH
+401 FLTFDDWGTDASINH
-416 LLYVLRKHHAKG
+416 LLYVLRKHHVKG

-442 LLRAIAEGG
+442 LLRAIAEDG

-466 QTSNY
+466 QTANY

-485 DVRLSYEELKKT
+485 DVRLSYEELQKT

-506 PALTHYLRP
+506 PALTHYFRP

-521 KSGIRSIMDAGF
+521 KSGIKSIMDAGF
-533 SYIVSGYESTGD
+533 SYIVSGYESTDD
-545 YATPSLQAMIGAI
+545 YAIPSLQAMIGAI

-573 ILIMHMTDNAAYT
+573 ILIMHMTDKAQYT

-597 EARDDND
+597 DARDDND
-604 PKKFKMGRLSDHLKE
+604 PKKFKTGRLSDHLKE
-619 GYDQSI
+619 GYDQSR
-625 ETTEDLE
+625 ETTGDLE

>member
-1 MRGWR
+1 
-6 QRIYDFLAKIFSP
+6 
-19 YLTTVIK
+19 
-26 RKIISMVQKKWKS
+26 MVQKKWKS

-53 GGTACAEESAE
+53 GGAACAEESAGGL
-64 VAVPAKQEAM
+64 VPAKQEAM

-82 TADDKARYEALR
+82 TVEDKARYEALR
-94 EKNKGRLAPKERF
+94 EKNEGRLAPKERF

-151 RKYTDTVR
+151 RKHADTVR

-193 MQRLFGVRP
+193 MQRLLGVRP

-245 EDISDHLFGKFILA
+245 SDIADHLFGKFILA
-259 MGRGQIIYGRLDFLE
+259 MGRGQIIYGRLDFLD
-274 DPKLTGDLLD
+274 DPTLMGGLLD
-284 WIKKNKVDSAAYVT
+284 WIKKNKVDSATYAT
-298 LLDSPETNTEN
+298 LLDSPETNAGN
-309 DSAYRMGAVREVLG
+309 DSAYSMGAVREVLG
-323 DELHRWTYPVPE
+323 DEAHRWTYPVPE
-335 EKVLFPLRR
+335 EKMLRSLR
-344 EKRRKSGTDRLFRH
+344 GEKRRKTRTGRLFRH
-358 EFSMRYIGSPKVTET
+358 EFSARYIGAPAVTGT
-373 DRIRGFSEA
+373 SRIRGFSEV
-382 EREQMD
+382 EMEQMD
-388 HTGIVKD
+388 RTGIVKN
-395 VRDNTV
+395 VRDNTI
-401 FLTFDDWGTDASLNH
+401 FLTFDDWGTDVSINH

-442 LLRAIAEGG
+442 LLRAIAADG

-485 DVRLSYEELKKT
+485 DVRLSYEELQKT

-506 PALTHYLRP
+506 PVLTHYFRP

-521 KSGIRSIMDAGF
+521 KSGIKSIMDAGF
-533 SYIVSGYESTGD
+533 SYIVSGYESTDD
-545 YATPSLQAMIGAI
+545 YAIPSLQAMIGAI

-573 ILIMHMTDNAAYT
+573 ILIMHMTDKAKYT

-597 EARDDND
+597 DARDDND
-604 PKKFKMGRLSDHLKE
+604 PKKFKTGRLSDHLKE
-619 GYDQSI
+619 GYDQSRKTI
-625 ETTEDLE
+625 EDFE

>member
-1 MRGWR
+1 
-6 QRIYDFLAKIFSP
+6 
-19 YLTTVIK
+19 
-26 RKIISMVQKKWKS
+26 MVQKKWKS
-39 LIMLTIAAALLAGA
+39 LIVLMIAAALWGYAGESA
-53 GGTACAEESAE
+53 RAEESAG
-64 VAVPAKQEAM
+64 ALVPAKQEAM
-74 AVPRKVTY
+74 AVPRRGTY
-82 TADDKARYEALR
+82 TAEDKARYEALR
-94 EKNKGRLAPKERF
+94 AKNEGRLAPKERF

-193 MQRLFGVRP
+193 MQRLLGVRP

-259 MGRGQIIYGRLDFLE
+259 MGRGQIIYGRLDFL
-274 DPKLTGDLLD
+274 DNPTLTGDLLE
-284 WIKKNKVDSAAYVT
+284 WIKKNKVDSATYVT
-298 LLDSPETNTEN
+298 LLDSPHTNAEN
-309 DSAYRMGAVREVLG
+309 DSAYSMGAVREVLG
-323 DELHRWTYPVPE
+323 DEAHRWTYPVPE
-335 EKVLFPLRR
+335 EKALFSLRG
-344 EKRRKSGTDRLFRH
+344 EGKRKPRTDRLFRH
-358 EFSMRYIGSPKVTET
+358 EFSARYIGSPKVTET

-382 EREQMD
+382 EMEQMD

-395 VRDNTV
+395 VRDNTI
-401 FLTFDDWGTDASLNH
+401 FLTFDDWGTDVSINH

-442 LLRAIAEGG
+442 LLRAIAEDG

-485 DVRLSYEELKKT
+485 DVRLSYEELQKT

-506 PALTHYLRP
+506 PALTHYFRP

-533 SYIVSGYESTGD
+533 SYIVSGYESTDD

-573 ILIMHMTDNAAYT
+573 ILIMHMTDKAQYT

-597 EARDDND
+597 DARDDND
-604 PKKFKMGRLSDHLKE
+604 PKKFKTGRLSDYLME
-619 GYDQSI
+619 GYDQSR
-625 ETTEDLE
+625 EATADFE

>member
-1 MRGWR
+1 
-6 QRIYDFLAKIFSP
+6 
-19 YLTTVIK
+19 
-26 RKIISMVQKKWKS
+26 MVQKKWKS
-39 LIMLTIAAALLAGA
+39 LIVLMIAVALWGYAGEAAR
-53 GGTACAEESAE
+53 AEESAG
-64 VAVPAKQEAM
+64 VLVPAKQEAM
-74 AVPRKVTY
+74 AVPRRVTY
-82 TADDKARYEALR
+82 TEEDKARYEVLR
-94 EKNKGRLAPKERF
+94 EKNEGRLAPKERF

-193 MQRLFGVRP
+193 MQRLLGVRP
-202 VIARQVFGTEIP
+202 VIARQVFGTEVP

-259 MGRGQIIYGRLDFLE
+259 MGRGQIIYGRLDFLD
-274 DPKLTGDLLD
+274 DPTLTGGLLD
-284 WIKKNKVDSAAYVT
+284 WIKKNKVDSATYAT
-298 LLDSPETNTEN
+298 LLDSPETNAEN
-309 DSAYRMGAVREVLG
+309 DSAYSMGAVREVLG
-323 DELHRWTYPVPE
+323 DEAHRWTYPVPE
-335 EKVLFPLRR
+335 EKMLSSLRG
-344 EKRRKSGTDRLFRH
+344 EKLRKNRTESLFRH
-358 EFSMRYIGSPKVTET
+358 EFAKRYIGAPTVTDT

-382 EREQMD
+382 EMEQMD

-395 VRDNTV
+395 VRDNTI
-401 FLTFDDWGTDASLNH
+401 FLTFDDWGTDASINH

-442 LLRAIAEGG
+442 LLRAIAEDGY
-451 HDIASHTNRHRPMVW
+451 DIASHTNRHRPMVW
-466 QTSNY
+466 QTANY

-485 DVRLSYEELKKT
+485 DVRLSYEELQKT

-506 PALTHYLRP
+506 PALTHYFRP

-533 SYIVSGYESTGD
+533 SYIVSGYESTDD
-545 YATPSLQAMIGAI
+545 YAIPSLQAMIGAI

-573 ILIMHMTDNAAYT
+573 ILIMHMTDKVKYT

-597 EARDDND
+597 DARDDND
-604 PKKFKMGRLSDHLKE
+604 PKKFKTGRLSDHLKE
-619 GYDQSI
+619 GYDQSR
-625 ETTEDLE
+625 ETTGDFE

>member
-1 MRGWR
+1 
-6 QRIYDFLAKIFSP
+6 
-19 YLTTVIK
+19 
-26 RKIISMVQKKWKS
+26 MVQKKWKS
-39 LIMLTIAAALLAGA
+39 LIVLMIAAALWGYAGEA
-53 GGTACAEESAE
+53 ARAEESAG
-64 VAVPAKQEAM
+64 VLVPAKQEVM
-74 AVPRKVTY
+74 AVPRRVTY
-82 TADDKARYEALR
+82 TAEDKARYEALR
-94 EKNKGRLAPKERF
+94 EKNEGRLAPKERF

-159 EIAARGHELGLG
+159 EIAVRGHELGLG

-193 MQRLFGVRP
+193 MQRLLGVRP
-202 VIARQVFGTEIP
+202 VIARQVFGREIP

-232 NMVQTKDKEAKKV
+232 NMVQTKNKEAKKV

-259 MGRGQIIYGRLDFLE
+259 MGRGQIIYGRLDFL
-274 DPKLTGDLLD
+274 DNPTLTGDLLE
-284 WIKKNKVDSAAYVT
+284 WIKKNKVDSATYAT
-298 LLDSPETNTEN
+298 LLDSPEANAEN
-309 DSAYRMGAVREVLG
+309 DSAYSMGSVREVLG
-323 DELHRWTYPVPE
+323 DEAHRWTYPVPE
-335 EKVLFPLRR
+335 EKMLRSLR
-344 EKRRKSGTDRLFRH
+344 GEKRRKPRTELLFRH
-358 EFSMRYIGSPKVTET
+358 EFAKRYIGAPTVTDT

-382 EREQMD
+382 EMEQMD
-388 HTGIVKD
+388 HTGVVKD
-395 VRDNTV
+395 VRDNTI
-401 FLTFDDWGTDASLNH
+401 FLTFDDWGTDASINH

-442 LLRAIAEGG
+442 LLRAIAEDG

-466 QTSNY
+466 QTANY

-506 PALTHYLRP
+506 PALTHYFRP

-533 SYIVSGYESTGD
+533 SYIVSGYESTDD
-545 YATPSLQAMIGAI
+545 YAIPSLQAMIGAI

-573 ILIMHMTDNAAYT
+573 ILIMHMTDKAKYT

-597 EARDDND
+597 DARDDND
-604 PKKFKMGRLSDHLKE
+604 PKKFKTGRLSDHLKE
-619 GYDQSI
+619 GYDQSR
-625 ETTEDLE
+625 ETTGDLE

>member
-1 MRGWR
+1 
-6 QRIYDFLAKIFSP
+6 
-19 YLTTVIK
+19 
-26 RKIISMVQKKWKS
+26 MVQKKWKS
-39 LIMLTIAAALLAGA
+39 LIVLMIAAALWGYAGEA
-53 GGTACAEESAE
+53 ARAEESAG
-64 VAVPAKQEAM
+64 ALVPAKQEAM
-74 AVPRKVTY
+74 AVPRRVTY
-82 TADDKARYEALR
+82 TAEDKARYEVLR
-94 EKNKGRLAPKERF
+94 EKNEGRLAPKERF

-159 EIAARGHELGLG
+159 EIAAHGHELGLG

-193 MQRLFGVRP
+193 MQRLLGVRP

-259 MGRGQIIYGRLDFLE
+259 MGRGQIIYGRLDFL
-274 DPKLTGDLLD
+274 DNPTLTGDLLE
-284 WIKKNKVDSAAYVT
+284 WIKKNKVDSATYVT
-298 LLDSPETNTEN
+298 LLDSPHTNAEN
-309 DSAYRMGAVREVLG
+309 DSAYSMGAVREVLG
-323 DELHRWTYPVPE
+323 DEAHRWTYPVPE
-335 EKVLFPLRR
+335 EKALFSLRG
-344 EKRRKSGTDRLFRH
+344 EGKRKPRTDRLFRH
-358 EFSMRYIGSPKVTET
+358 EFSARYIGSPKVTEP

-382 EREQMD
+382 EMEQMD

-395 VRDNTV
+395 VRDNTI
-401 FLTFDDWGTDASLNH
+401 FLTFDDWGTDVSINH

-442 LLRAIAEGG
+442 LLRAIAEDG

-485 DVRLSYEELKKT
+485 DVRLSYKELQKT

-506 PALTHYLRP
+506 PALTHYFRP

-533 SYIVSGYESTGD
+533 SYIVSGYESTDD

-573 ILIMHMTDNAAYT
+573 ILIMHMTDKAEYT

-597 EARDDND
+597 DARDDND
-604 PKKFKMGRLSDHLKE
+604 PKKFKMGRLSDYLKE
-619 GYDQSI
+619 GYDQSR
-625 ETTEDLE
+625 ETTGDLE

>member
-1 MRGWR
+1 
-6 QRIYDFLAKIFSP
+6 
-19 YLTTVIK
+19 
-26 RKIISMVQKKWKS
+26 MVQKKWKS
-39 LIMLTIAAALLAGA
+39 LIVLMIAAALWGYAGETARAEEPAGA
-53 GGTACAEESAE
+53 L
-64 VAVPAKQEAM
+64 VPAKQEAM
-74 AVPRKVTY
+74 AVPRRVTY
-82 TADDKARYEALR
+82 TAEDKARYEALR
-94 EKNKGRLAPKERF
+94 EKNEGRLAPKERF

-193 MQRLFGVRP
+193 MQRLLGVRP
-202 VIARQVFGTEIP
+202 VIARQVFGRETP

-259 MGRGQIIYGRLDFLE
+259 MGRGQIIYGRLDFLD
-274 DPKLTGDLLD
+274 DPTLTGGLLD
-284 WIKKNKVDSAAYVT
+284 WIKKNKVDSATYAALV
-298 LLDSPETNTEN
+298 DSPETNAEN
-309 DSAYRMGAVREVLG
+309 DSAYSMGAVREVLG
-323 DELHRWTYPVPE
+323 DEVHRWTYPVPE
-335 EKVLFPLRR
+335 EKMLRSLR
-344 EKRRKSGTDRLFRH
+344 GEKRRKPRTESLFRH
-358 EFSMRYIGSPKVTET
+358 EFAKRYIGAPTVTET

-382 EREQMD
+382 EMEQMD

-395 VRDNTV
+395 VRDNTI
-401 FLTFDDWGTDASLNH
+401 FLTFDDWGTDASINH
-416 LLYVLRKHHAKG
+416 LLYVLRKHHVKG

-442 LLRAIAEGG
+442 LLRAIAEDG

-466 QTSNY
+466 QTANY

-485 DVRLSYEELKKT
+485 DVRLSYEELQKT

-506 PALTHYLRP
+506 PVLTHYFRP

-533 SYIVSGYESTGD
+533 SYIVSGYESTDD
-545 YATPSLQAMIGAI
+545 YAIPSLQAMIGAI

-573 ILIMHMTDNAAYT
+573 ILIMHMTDKAKYT

-597 EARDDND
+597 DARDDND
-604 PKKFKMGRLSDHLKE
+604 PKKFKTGRLSEYLKE
-619 GYDQSI
+619 GYDQSR

>member
-1 MRGWR
+1 
-6 QRIYDFLAKIFSP
+6 
-19 YLTTVIK
+19 
-26 RKIISMVQKKWKS
+26 MVQKKWKS
-39 LIMLTIAAALLAGA
+39 LIVLMIAAALWGYAGES
-53 GGTACAEESAE
+53 TRAEESAG
-64 VAVPAKQEAM
+64 VLVPAKQEAM
-74 AVPRKVTY
+74 AVPRRVTY
-82 TADDKARYEALR
+82 TAEDKARYEALR
-94 EKNKGRLAPKERF
+94 EKNEGRLAPKKRF
-107 LTTTA
+107 LTTTS

-151 RKYTDTVR
+151 RKHTDTVR

-193 MQRLFGVRP
+193 MQRLLGVRP

-259 MGRGQIIYGRLDFLE
+259 MGRGQIIYGRLDFLD
-274 DPKLTGDLLD
+274 DPTLTGGLLD
-284 WIKKNKVDSAAYVT
+284 WIKKNKVDSATYVT
-298 LLDSPETNTEN
+298 LLDSPETNAEN
-309 DSAYRMGAVREVLG
+309 DSAYSMGAVREVLG
-323 DELHRWTYPVPE
+323 DEAHRWTYPVPE
-335 EKVLFPLRR
+335 EKALFSLRG
-344 EKRRKSGTDRLFRH
+344 EGKRKPRTDRLFHH
-358 EFSMRYIGSPKVTET
+358 EFSARYIGSPKVTET

-382 EREQMD
+382 EMEQMD

-395 VRDNTV
+395 VRDNTI
-401 FLTFDDWGTDASLNH
+401 FLTFDDWGTDVSINH

-442 LLRAIAEGG
+442 LLRAIAEDG

-485 DVRLSYEELKKT
+485 DVRLSYEELQKT

-506 PALTHYLRP
+506 PVLTHYFRP

-533 SYIVSGYESTGD
+533 SYIVSGYESTDD

-573 ILIMHMTDNAAYT
+573 ILIMHMTDKAEYT

-597 EARDDND
+597 DARDDND

-619 GYDQSI
+619 GYDQSR

>member
-1 MRGWR
+1 
-6 QRIYDFLAKIFSP
+6 
-19 YLTTVIK
+19 
-26 RKIISMVQKKWKS
+26 MVQKKWKYFIALS
-39 LIMLTIAAALLAGA
+39 IAAALCGYAGEA
-53 GGTACAEESAE
+53 ARAEESAG
-64 VAVPAKQEAM
+64 ALVPAKQEAM
-74 AVPRKVTY
+74 AVPRRVTY
-82 TADDKARYEALR
+82 TAEDKARYEALR
-94 EKNKGRLAPKERF
+94 EKNEGRLAPKERF

-193 MQRLFGVRP
+193 MQRLLGVRP

-259 MGRGQIIYGRLDFLE
+259 MGRGQIIYGRLDFLD
-274 DPKLTGDLLD
+274 DPTLTGGLLD
-284 WIKKNKVDSAAYVT
+284 WIQKNKVDSTTYAA
-298 LLDSPETNTEN
+298 LLDSPETNAEN
-309 DSAYRMGAVREVLG
+309 DSAYSMGAVREVLG
-323 DELHRWTYPVPE
+323 DEAHRWTYPVPE
-335 EKVLFPLRR
+335 EKVLFSLRGR
-344 EKRRKSGTDRLFRH
+344 ETKKTLDRSLFRH
-358 EFSMRYIGSPKVTET
+358 EFAKRYIGSPKVTET

-382 EREQMD
+382 EMEQMD

-395 VRDNTV
+395 VRDNTI
-401 FLTFDDWGTDASLNH
+401 FLTFDDWGTDASINH

-442 LLRAIAEGG
+442 LLRAIAEDG

-466 QTSNY
+466 QMSNY

-485 DVRLSYEELKKT
+485 DVRLSYEELQKT

-506 PALTHYLRP
+506 PALTHYFRP

-533 SYIVSGYESTGD
+533 SYIISGYESTDD
-545 YATPSLQAMIGAI
+545 YAIPSLQAMIGAI
-558 SHGIYDEKGNVRKGS
+558 SHGIYDERGNVRKGS
-573 ILIMHMTDNAAYT
+573 ILIMHMTDKAEYT

-597 EARDDND
+597 DARDDND

-619 GYDQSI
+619 GYDQSR

>member
-1 MRGWR
+1 M
-6 QRIYDFLAKIFSP
+6 L
-19 YLTTVIK
+19 
-26 RKIISMVQKKWKS
+26 QKKWKCIIALS
-39 LIMLTIAAALLAGA
+39 IAAALWGYAGEAARAEEPAGA
-53 GGTACAEESAE
+53 AAPS
-64 VAVPAKQEAM
+64 KQEAL
-74 AVPRKVTY
+74 AVPRKASY
-82 TADDKARYEALR
+82 TAEDKARYEALR
-94 EKNKGRLAPKERF
+94 EKNEGRLAPKERF

-119 GGLTRK
+119 GGLTRR
-125 ESVEDI
+125 ESVEDM

-151 RKYTDTVR
+151 RKHTDTVR

-193 MQRLFGVRP
+193 MQRLLGVRP
-202 VIARQVFGTEIP
+202 VIARQVFGTESP

-232 NMVQTKDKEAKKV
+232 SKVQTKDKEAKKV
-245 EDISDHLFGKFILA
+245 EDISGHLFGKFILA
-259 MGRGQIIYGRLDFLE
+259 MGRGQIIYGRLDFL
-274 DPKLTGDLLD
+274 DHPTLTGDLLE
-284 WIKKNKVDSAAYVT
+284 WIKKNKVDSATYAT
-298 LLDSPETNTEN
+298 LLDSPEANAEN
-309 DSAYRMGAVREVLG
+309 DSAYSMGAVREVLG
-323 DELHRWTYPVPE
+323 DEAHRWTYPVPE
-335 EKVLFPLRR
+335 EKMLRSLR
-344 EKRRKSGTDRLFRH
+344 GEKKRKPRTGRLFRH
-358 EFSMRYIGSPKVTET
+358 EFSARYIGAPAVTGT
-373 DRIRGFSEA
+373 SRIRGFSEV
-382 EREQMD
+382 EMEQMD
-388 HTGIVKD
+388 RTGIVKN
-395 VRDNTV
+395 VRDNTI
-401 FLTFDDWGTDASLNH
+401 FLTFDDWGTDASINH

-442 LLRAIAEGG
+442 LLRAIAADG

-471 GGNMTPMTEEEYAE
+471 GGNMTPMTDEEYAE
-485 DVRLSYEELKKT
+485 DVRLSYEELQKT

-506 PALTHYLRP
+506 PVLTHYFRP

-521 KSGIRSIMDAGF
+521 KSGVRAIMDAGF
-533 SYIVSGYESTGD
+533 SYIVSGYESTDD
-545 YATPSLQAMIGAI
+545 YAIPSLQAMIGAI

-573 ILIMHMTDNAAYT
+573 ILIMHMTDKAKYT

-597 EARDDND
+597 DARDDND
-604 PKKFKMGRLSDHLKE
+604 PKKFKTGRLSDHLKE
-619 GYDQSI
+619 GYDQSRKTI
-625 ETTEDLE
+625 EDFE

>member
-1 MRGWR
+1 
-6 QRIYDFLAKIFSP
+6 
-19 YLTTVIK
+19 
-26 RKIISMVQKKWKS
+26 MVQKKWKS

-53 GGTACAEESAE
+53 GGTACAEESAGGL
-64 VAVPAKQEAM
+64 VPAKQEAM

-82 TADDKARYEALR
+82 TVEDKARYEALR
-94 EKNKGRLAPKERF
+94 EKNEGRLAPKERF

-112 QKVVLTF
+112 QKVVVTF

-125 ESVEDI
+125 ESVEDM

-151 RKYTDTVR
+151 RKHTDTVR

-193 MQRLFGVRP
+193 MQRLLGVRP
-202 VIARQVFGTEIP
+202 VIARQVFGTESP

-245 EDISDHLFGKFILA
+245 EDISGHLFGKFILA
-259 MGRGQIIYGRLDFLE
+259 MGRGQIIYGRLDFLD
-274 DPKLTGDLLD
+274 DPTLMGGLLD
-284 WIKKNKVDSAAYVT
+284 WIKKNKVDSATYAT
-298 LLDSPETNTEN
+298 LLDSPETNAGN
-309 DSAYRMGAVREVLG
+309 DSAYSMGTVREVLG
-323 DELHRWTYPVPE
+323 DEAHRWTYPVPE
-335 EKVLFPLRR
+335 EKMLRSLR
-344 EKRRKSGTDRLFRH
+344 GEKRRKPRTGRLFRH
-358 EFSMRYIGSPKVTET
+358 EFSARYIGAPAVTGT
-373 DRIRGFSEA
+373 SRIRGFSEV
-382 EREQMD
+382 EMEQMD
-388 HTGIVKD
+388 RTGIVKN
-395 VRDNTV
+395 VRDNTI
-401 FLTFDDWGTDASLNH
+401 FLTFDDWGTDASINH

-442 LLRAIAEGG
+442 LLRAIAADG

-466 QTSNY
+466 QMSNY

-485 DVRLSYEELKKT
+485 DVRLSYEELQKT

-506 PALTHYLRP
+506 PVLTHYFRP

-521 KSGIRSIMDAGF
+521 KSGVRSIMDAGF
-533 SYIVSGYESTGD
+533 SYIVSGYESTDD
-545 YATPSLQAMIGAI
+545 YAIPSLQAMIGAI

-573 ILIMHMTDNAAYT
+573 ILIMHMTDKAKYT

-597 EARDDND
+597 DARDDND
-604 PKKFKMGRLSDHLKE
+604 PKKFKTGRLSDHLKE
-619 GYDQSI
+619 GYDQSR
-625 ETTEDLE
+625 ETTEDFE

>member
-1 MRGWR
+1 
-6 QRIYDFLAKIFSP
+6 
-19 YLTTVIK
+19 
-26 RKIISMVQKKWKS
+26 MVQKKWKYFIALS
-39 LIMLTIAAALLAGA
+39 IAAALWGYAGEA
-53 GGTACAEESAE
+53 ACAEEPAG
-64 VAVPAKQEAM
+64 VAVPSKQETP
-74 AVPRKVTY
+74 AVPRKASY
-82 TADDKARYEALR
+82 TAEDKARYEALR
-94 EKNKGRLAPKERF
+94 EKNEGRLAPKERF

-193 MQRLFGVRP
+193 MQRLLGVRP
-202 VIARQVFGTEIP
+202 VIARQVFGTEVP

-259 MGRGQIIYGRLDFLE
+259 MGRGQIIYGRLDFL
-274 DPKLTGDLLD
+274 DNPTLTGDLLE
-284 WIKKNKVDSAAYVT
+284 WIKKNKVDSATYAA
-298 LLDSPETNTEN
+298 LLDSPEANAEN
-309 DSAYRMGAVREVLG
+309 DSAYSMGAVREVLG
-323 DELHRWTYPVPE
+323 DEAHRWTYPVPE
-335 EKVLFPLRR
+335 EKMLRSLR
-344 EKRRKSGTDRLFRH
+344 GENRRKPRTGRLFRH
-358 EFSMRYIGSPKVTET
+358 EFSARYIGAPTVTDT

-382 EREQMD
+382 EMEQMD

-395 VRDNTV
+395 VRDNTI
-401 FLTFDDWGTDASLNH
+401 FLTFDDWGTDASINH
-416 LLYVLRKHHAKG
+416 LLYVLRKHHVKG

-442 LLRAIAEGG
+442 LLRAIAEDG

-466 QTSNY
+466 QTANY

-485 DVRLSYEELKKT
+485 DVRLSYEELQKT

-506 PALTHYLRP
+506 PVLTHYFRP

-521 KSGIRSIMDAGF
+521 KSGIKSIMDAGF
-533 SYIVSGYESTGD
+533 SYIVSGYESTDD
-545 YATPSLQAMIGAI
+545 YAIPSLQAMIGAI
-558 SHGIYDEKGNVRKGS
+558 SHGIYDEEGNVRKGS
-573 ILIMHMTDNAAYT
+573 ILIMHMTDKAQYT

-597 EARDDND
+597 DARDDDD
-604 PKKFKMGRLSDHLKE
+604 PKKFKTGRLSDHLKE
-619 GYDQSI
+619 GYDQSKETI
-625 ETTEDLE
+625 EDFK
-632 KHLSYKG
+632 KHLSYKD